1 MGTKPQ
7 HFSPPADTGLEL
19 RLRNDRHLMPQRTSC
34 MWTRLVLVLLM
45 IFSALPMLRA
55 EEYITGLK
63 VVGRDSKTEMNAQKE
78 TLKNQGWKI
87 VDTDLNQS
95 AGGYYIYLMYK
106 TNTTA
111 NPESGYVTDIIA
123 KKTNEPNGFT
133 WNGRKYYKVPTDGF
147 DGDLNKNA
155 AGSYIYLYFTRD
167 RSKLSGHYGT
177 KRVLNKI
184 EASEN
189 DNSAESGKEN
199 YGPVCWL
206 DAYSNN
212 ACDANTGC
220 GSNTDYIYI
229 RMFFKEQKLKVQ
241 NKPSAIQNLV
251 FTGNSQRLVAAPSNS
266 NYGTMKY
273 NVDGGSYSTSLPTAI
288 NVGEH
293 QVNYFLDGGSYANNS
308 DTTLLKVNIA
318 PPTVKPTGLTGE
330 FFQREKQVLLKWGA
344 PTELAGYTNYVWVVY
359 RGNDKIKTLQS
370 NETREWTDKD
380 YPIDNTAVEYS
391 VYYVSKTWN
400 NEDTKDANCVA
411 KVKVNTTRKIPVNN
425 LQATSDKTK
434 LTLTWT
440 SDGYPAGWGN
450 KFNIY
455 VDDETTPVYTITPSN
470 YQTEFQWEHRYTD
483 AHADRVNGS
492 TVVNGKTVYYTEEQN
507 LGACTPH
514 NYRVEGVI
522 GDKMLN
528 KGTLTQKAIGAAT
541 QFYSFEASK
550 GSYAGSVKLSWHV
563 DNQGSTVAKTYI
575 IERRTTENENEAWTV
590 LDRMNSA
597 DEYLMYTDETALT
610 GVYYDYKVTAVDKC
624 PNGTIINTDAQ
635 DIGFSQSTG
644 TVSGRVT
651 FGASGSAVDSVD
663 VIMTKA
669 SVTHALRFNST
680 NAYVTWKYPDNKYAN
695 KMFQTA
701 DYSMQMWINPDEFP
715 NAWLGRLKGENI
727 GAFGIDGNGHLLYCC
742 GTTPQHNFTTLTL
755 KKGEYNHVTLTRKGN
770 VVTFYVVEANPDG
783 RPIVH
788 KESKTIQDIKDM
800 SGSTQFNLGYFN
812 GYIDEFRIWSKCLS
826 ENEIVGNFDR
836 QLVGNESNLLT
847 YWTFD
852 EGLSSQFFDYS
863 REGTV
868 YNGHHGK
875 IENNVE
881 SSTIVPS
888 DLNLKGTTDSDGNY
902 IIAGIPFSGDG
913 TNYTIRPMKN
923 SHEFSPQK
931 QSRFI
936 SKSSLVQNSVDFT
949 DVSSFEVSGTVLY
962 EGTTIPV
969 DSVMIYVDGRAVSRN
984 GEAVMTDEKGKFV
997 VDVPIG
1003 NHYLTA
1009 VRDGHTFVNEG
1020 RIPADPSGLN
1030 SELIAFTSPRSGLK
1044 FTDNTLVPIVGR
1056 VVGGAIES
1064 EKPLGFGLSEN
1075 NIGKAVITLEIP
1087 DKRYMINAH
1096 EEFADEG
1103 HLVSNGYF
1111 PTKTATALPHPTN
1124 MNNPGDAYRTGGTYE
1139 NDAKQIVITTDAVT
1153 GEFGAM
1159 VPPLDYKVV
1168 SVQMENAEGQKVYV
1182 FKPEELPRIDAS
1194 NAATVLK
1201 DSMQTDNGEMIYF
1214 DYVAKFVQSK
1224 HTEPVLSVTQGN
1236 LPEGVYG
1243 NSQASYVD
1251 PLTQKETN
1259 VNVYTLNNNKVTY
1272 NFGYPIFG
1280 ELGTYTFFLEGYENY
1295 TNYDK
1300 DATDSKRESK
1310 VPLRDVVVTI
1320 SNALSSDQVV
1330 QSADDPTHA
1339 GEVLDLKP
1347 NQLKLD
1353 SLGKATYKWKAGLPN
1368 IQSPFTR
1375 TLNMTYSNGDGQ
1387 YKWKGL
1393 TGNGMEAIIFG
1404 DLPSGTN
1411 FSTEGPSEVEMI
1423 LHDPYGDSSFATW
1436 ETGKVT
1442 VETKDT
1448 VATATQDNSAMLNI
1462 HLGPDLTT
1470 NTGFGVSV
1478 QTEMDVIADLSAGF
1492 DRVTQND
1499 TITSHITT
1507 IETSRAISTSA
1518 EPDFVGAD
1526 ADLYIGKSTN
1536 LLFGKARCVGLKE
1549 NNQGVLEVMSSDV
1562 ITMGKKF
1569 ATNFVY
1575 TQYQIENVI
1584 VPNLKDIRNNL
1595 LVHVADT
1602 ATATNGSS
1610 EPLYV
1615 TMLKVGDPDFG
1626 EPGTYKVLPSKT
1638 GAYLGLDMVGF
1649 YNDQIKGWYSA
1660 IEQNEKYKVGLF
1672 NNAGAEKINVSFGGG
1687 SETTETSTTSKTISQ
1702 TISYTHSW
1710 TIVASADLGFTWNG
1724 LGADIET
1731 ENNTTW
1737 EDSESE
1743 TNEATTT
1750 ATFSYTL
1757 ADSGADDSFTM
1768 DVYPASGT
1776 HGPVFRT
1783 LGGQSSC
1790 PYEGQVLTK
1799 YYKPGKEELSAA
1811 TWQIE
1816 DPELTCDNRLLTGVP
1831 TGGKAQF
1838 ELKLK
1843 NNSVSKTDCYFNLV
1857 PVDGANPK
1865 GALLSLPTG
1874 PIGNGRTVFVP
1885 AGEAVTM
1892 ILTLEQGNLATTK
1905 YDDIQLSLQSTCQ
1918 DDICSTISL
1927 SAEFVPA
1934 STPVTMAIDKPVMNL
1949 GNKNDG
1955 LNIRVSGFD
1964 RYFAGLQR
1972 VDLQYMAPGDHSWS
1986 LLESYIPGDSVRT
1999 DNSQKLLPENGVIE
2013 LPLDMTASKWID
2025 GTYQFRARSSATFAG
2040 SPVVAESEVL
2050 TVVKDLQRPQLF
2062 GAANPNDGILNAGD
2076 EISLTF
2082 NEDIQKAL
2090 LTDNNIV
2097 VSGVLNGNEVQH
2109 DVALSAQNT
2118 ERAAYTEASYNLG
2131 QKDFSVDMWVR
2142 VTSAGDIFVHGTG
2155 DNKFKMSVDNK
2166 NHIVASIGDTTYVS
2180 NDVIDKDT
2188 WTFLTFTYKYNAS
2201 NSRLSARAVTANGR
2215 KDLFANKKVNDY
2227 TGTGDI
2233 TLGQNFSGAIHE
2245 LVLWDKSRD
2254 MNEAQAE
2261 MYVTKKPSTP
2271 QLIGYW
2277 KMDEGSGSE
2286 IRDYARSRNMTMP
2299 NNTWY
2304 LNNDNK
2310 AVSLDGTKTVQLDI
2324 SACSVAPTEDYAV
2337 EMWFKGA
2344 KADQK
2349 ATSTLF
2355 SAASTSVSIGFNA
2368 AGILTMNAGESEIEL
2383 SDKSYLDNA
2392 WHHLALNVLR
2402 NGNATVYVDGTPVK
2416 SLSATTVPTLE
2427 GACLYLG
2434 SKGGSNAFFKGTVD
2448 EVRLWNASMTGDLL
2462 TSQRTQRLKGDE
2474 SGLVAYYSF
2483 EALTRDPDSGVIS
2496 SVGSTKDLCTH
2507 TKEAT
2512 LNKGNLVFVDEAP
2525 ALKVKP
2531 DATNVQF
2538 SYVANERSIIITL
2551 NETPARLEGTTL
2563 QFTVRSV
2570 QDMNGNESSAVMWTA
2585 YVRQNNLLWKSDTDM
2600 SIEQKVGESTSF
2612 DIEFVNESGNSENWT
2627 LTNLPAWL
2635 TASAT
2640 SGTLKA
2646 QLSKTITL
2654 TVDESIPVG
2663 KYEHTIYLTGNDNIS
2678 EPLTISLKVKAEE
2691 PDWAVN
2697 PADYELSMNVIGQL
2711 QILGV
2716 QSQNEDDIV
2725 AAFIGNKCHGVAHPV
2740 YMPRYDGYFVTMDI
2754 YGNETD
2760 VTLPLEFKVFEA
2772 ATGSIYPV
2780 VRVNSGTANS
2790 IKFNLNDFKGTYRNP
2805 VILNATDEIEQ
2816 SFDLSKGWNWMSLG
2830 VRPDDNTVGSIFG
2843 NNNGKF
2849 SQVKSQTSGFSKY
2862 ESIDEE
2868 WGGNLSAMSNT
2879 EMYMVQA
2886 LEDVSNPV
2894 TGHIIDAKTT
2904 PITLHKGWNWVG
2916 FHRLQTMSL
2925 AEALADWNAQDEDI
2939 IKGQKGVAYYDG
2951 YEWVG
2956 SLRTLVPGQGYM
2968 IRNNHLTGSGTL
2980 TFNYPTS
2987 SMKGSGALHIRAHEP
3002 ELTFSPVDYHS
3013 YPTNMVVCAQVV
3025 KDGQPVEGIE
3035 VGIFAGN
3042 ECRQADVTD
3051 ERGMVYV
3058 TVPGN
3063 ESVKLNFRVTNGADI
3078 YESGES
3084 QTYEKDAIL
3093 GTPKAPLVINLDEA
3107 TGIWSIS
3114 NSAGESM
3121 YDISGRKVADSRRE
3135 NRQLPRGVYIV
3146 NGQKVVV
3153 K

>member
-1 MGTKPQ
+1 METK
-7 HFSPPADTGLEL
+7 HHYFSPPTSAGSERCL
-19 RLRNDRHLMPQRTSC
+19 RSGRHLMPTRTLF
-34 MWTRLVLVLLM
+34 MWTRFFLVLFM
-45 IFSALPMLRA
+45 FFSALPVLRA
-55 EEYITGLK
+55 ENYITALK
-63 VVGRDSKTEMNAQKE
+63 VLGSSSSSDIGS
-78 TLKNQGWKI
+78 LKDQAKNDGWTVIGK
-87 VDTDLNQS
+87 DLNDG
-95 AGGYYIYLMYK
+95 AGGYYIYLAYK
-106 TNTTA
+106 TA
-111 NPESGYVTDIIA
+111 SGNPETDYVTDIVA
-123 KKTNEPNGFT
+123 MEKNVADFT
-133 WNGRKYYKVPTDGF
+133 YDSRKYYKVPAEGF
-147 DGDLNKNA
+147 NGNLNRGTGDVGAN
-155 AGSYIYLYFTRD
+155 IYLYYTKGRL
-167 RSKLSGHYGT
+167 KLSGHYGM

-184 EASEN
+184 ETSEN
-189 DNSAESGKEN
+189 KNSAESGKEN
-199 YGPVCWL
+199 YGPVCWYNSS
-206 DAYSNN
+206 YSG
-212 ACDANTGC
+212 ACDANKNAG
-220 GSNTDYIYI
+220 GDYIYI
-229 RMFFKEQKLKVQ
+229 RMYFKEQKLTVQ
-241 NKPSAIQNLV
+241 SKPSEVKNLV
-251 FTGNSQRLVAAPSNS
+251 FTGQSQRLVTAPSGS

-273 NVDGGSYSTSLPTAI
+273 NLDGGAYSTSLPTAI

-293 QVNYFLDGGSYANNS
+293 NVNYFLDGGSYANNS
-308 DTTLLKVNIA
+308 DTTLLKVTIA
-318 PPTVKPTGLTGE
+318 PPSVKPTNLTGE
-330 FFQREKQVLLKWGA
+330 FHQREKKVTLNWDA
-344 PTELAGYTNYVWVVY
+344 PVELAGYTDYKWVVY
-359 RGNDKIKTLQS
+359 RGDTKLKTVNS
-370 NETREWTDKD
+370 NLGRNCSDSTFTEDAK
-380 YPIDNTAVEYS
+380 VEYS
-391 VYYVSKTWN
+391 VYYVANSWDEKK
-400 NEDTKDANCVA
+400 KDANCVA
-411 KVKVNTTRKIPVNN
+411 KVTVDTKRSVPVNN
-425 LQATSDKTK
+425 LKATSDKTK

-440 SDGYPAGWGN
+440 SQGYPANWGN
-450 KFNIY
+450 QFKIY
-455 VDDETTPVYTITPSN
+455 VDDETNPIYTITPSN
-470 YQTEFQWEHRYTD
+470 DQTNFHWEHRYTD

-492 TVVNGKTVYYTEEQN
+492 TGSGNSAIYYTEEQN

-522 GDKMLN
+522 GTKTFNSASLEN
-528 KGTLTQKAIGAAT
+528 KAINAAT
-541 QFYSFEASK
+541 RFYSFEASK
-550 GSYAGSVKLSWHV
+550 GAYAGSVKLSWHV
-563 DNQGSTVAKTYI
+563 DTQGSTTAKTYV
-575 IERRTTENENEAWTV
+575 IERRTTENGDEAWTT

-597 DEYLMYTDETALT
+597 DEYLLYTDETALT

-624 PNGTIINTDAQ
+624 GNGNTITTDAQ
-635 DIGFSQSTG
+635 DIGFAQSTG

-651 FGASGSAVDSVD
+651 YGASGSAVDSVE
-663 VIMTKA
+663 VIMTKG

-680 NAYVTWKYPDNKYAN
+680 NDYVTWQYPDNKYAN

-701 DYSMQMWINPDEFP
+701 DYSMQMWINPDTYP
-715 NAWLGRLKGENI
+715 NTWMGRLKGNNI
-727 GAFGIDGNGHLLYCC
+727 GAFGIDGSGHLIYCC
-742 GTTPQHNFTTLTL
+742 GSTPQYNFNKLTL
-755 KKGEYNHVTLTRKGN
+755 KKGEYNHVTLTRHN
-770 VVTFYVVEANPDG
+770 DTITYYIVEANPDG

-788 KESKTIQDIKDM
+788 KESQKIHNITDLT
-800 SGSTQFNLGYFN
+800 GSTQFQLGYFK

-826 ENEIVGNFDR
+826 QNEIVDNFDR
-836 QLVGNESNLLT
+836 QLVGNEENLET

-852 EGLSSQFFDYS
+852 EGLNSQFFDYS
-863 REGTV
+863 RNGTV

-875 IENNVE
+875 IVTNVE
-881 SSTIVPS
+881 SSTIVPTK
-888 DLNLKGTTDSDGNY
+888 LTLKGTTDSDGNY

-913 TNYTIRPMKN
+913 TNYTIQPMKN
-923 SHEFSPQK
+923 AHEFSPQK

-936 SKSSLVQNSVDFT
+936 SNSSLVQNSVDFT
-949 DVSSFEVSGTVLY
+949 DVSSFEVSGTVMY

-984 GEAVMTDEKGKFV
+984 GEAVMTDEKGKFT

-1003 NHYLTA
+1003 DHYLSA
-1009 VRDGHTFVNEG
+1009 VRDGHTFVDEG

-1030 SELIAFTSPRSGLK
+1030 TELISFTNPQSGLK
-1044 FTDNTLVPIVGR
+1044 FIDNTLVPIVGR
-1056 VVGGAIES
+1056 VVGGAIEA

-1087 DKRYMINAH
+1087 DKSYMLNAH
-1096 EEFADEG
+1096 EEFADES

-1111 PTKTATALPHPTN
+1111 PTKTSTPLPHPVDMQN
-1124 MNNPGDAYRTGGTYE
+1124 SGDAYRTGGTYE

-1153 GEFGAM
+1153 GEFGAL

-1182 FKPEELPRIDAS
+1182 FNPEELPRINAS
-1194 NAATVLK
+1194 NAATMLQ
-1201 DSMQTDNGEMIYF
+1201 DSTLTNNGEYIYF
-1214 DYVAKFVQSK
+1214 DYVAKFVPSK
-1224 HTEPVLSVTQGN
+1224 HTDPVLSVTQGN

-1243 NSQASYVD
+1243 NPQASYVN

-1259 VNVYTLNNNKVTY
+1259 VDVYTLNNNNVTY

-1295 TNYDK
+1295 TNFDK
-1300 DATDSKRESK
+1300 DVTDPKRESK

-1320 SNALSSDQVV
+1320 SNALSSDQTV
-1330 QSADDPTHA
+1330 QGVDDPNHA
-1339 GEVLDLKP
+1339 GEVLDLKS
-1347 NQLKLD
+1347 NQLQLD

-1368 IQSPFTR
+1368 IQSPYTR
-1375 TLNMTYSNGDGQ
+1375 TLNMTYSNGEGEH
-1387 YKWKGL
+1387 KWKGL
-1393 TGNGMEAIIFG
+1393 TGDGLEGIIFG

-1442 VETKDT
+1442 VESKDT
-1448 VATATQDNSAMLNI
+1448 VATTIQDNSFMLNI
-1462 HLGPDLTT
+1462 HLGPDLEWDTG
-1470 NTGFGVSV
+1470 GFGFSIG
-1478 QTEMDVIADLSAGF
+1478 QSIDITADMSAGF

-1499 TITSHITT
+1499 TITSRTTT
-1507 IETSRAISTSA
+1507 IEATRAISTSG
-1518 EPDFVGAD
+1518 ESDFVGAD
-1526 ADLYIGKSTN
+1526 ADLYIGQSTN
-1536 LLFGKARCVGLKE
+1536 LLFGKARGVGLKE
-1549 NNQGVLEVMSSDV
+1549 DENGVPQVTVSDV

-1584 VPNLKDIRNNL
+1584 IPNLIDIRNNL
-1595 LVHVADT
+1595 LVHVEKLDSAKNLT
-1602 ATATNGSS
+1602 S
-1610 EPLYV
+1610 ETMYV
-1615 TMLKVGDPDFG
+1615 TTLTESDPNFG
-1626 EPGTYKVLPSKT
+1626 EPNTYKVLPPKT
-1638 GAYLGLDMVGF
+1638 TNFFAAFDMVGF
-1649 YNDQIKGWYSA
+1649 YNDQIQGWYST
-1660 IEQNEKYKVGLF
+1660 IEQNEKYKVDLF
-1672 NNAGAEKINVSFGGG
+1672 KNSSAGKKNVSFGGG
-1687 SETTETSTTSKTISQ
+1687 SETTETSTTSKTKSR
-1702 TISYTHSW
+1702 TISYTHNW
-1710 TIVASADLGFTWNG
+1710 TVIASFDGG
-1724 LGADIET
+1724 LTYCGVGADAET

-1737 EDSESE
+1737 EDSESKTDE
-1743 TNEATTT
+1743 TTTT

-1757 ADSGADDSFTM
+1757 ADSGVDDSFTM
-1768 DVYPASGT
+1768 DIYPASGN

-1790 PYEGQVLTK
+1790 PYEDQVLTK
-1799 YYKPGKEELSAA
+1799 YYNAGKEELSAA
-1811 TWQIE
+1811 TWKIE
-1816 DPELTCDNRLLTGVP
+1816 DPELTCDNRLLTGIP

-1843 NNSVSKTDCYFNLV
+1843 NNSITKTDAYFNLV

-1918 DDICSTISL
+1918 EDICSTISL

-1934 STPVTMAIDKPVMNL
+1934 STPVIMAIDKPVMNI
-1949 GNKNDG
+1949 GNASDG
-1955 LNIRVSGFD
+1955 LNIRVTGFN
-1964 RYFAGLQR
+1964 RYFAGLKR
-1972 VDLQYMAPGDHSWS
+1972 VDLQYMAPGDHTWS
-1986 LLESYIPGDSVRT
+1986 LLESYIPGDSVRE
-1999 DNSQKLLPENGVIE
+1999 DNNQKLLPENGVIE

-2040 SPVVAESEVL
+2040 NPVTAESEVL
-2050 TVVKDLQRPQLF
+2050 TMVKDLQRPQLF
-2062 GAANPNDGILNAGD
+2062 GSANPNDGILNAGD

-2090 LTDNNIV
+2090 LTDNNFV

-2118 ERAAYTEASYNLG
+2118 ERAAYTEASYNLS

-2155 DNKFKMSVDNK
+2155 DNKLKMSVDDT
-2166 NHIVASIGDTTYVS
+2166 NHIVATIGKMTYVS

-2188 WTFLTFTYKYNAS
+2188 WTFLTFSYKYKS
-2201 NSRLSARAVTANGR
+2201 GDSHLSARAVTANGR
-2215 KDLFANKKVNDY
+2215 KDLFSNKQVADY
-2227 TGTGDI
+2227 TGTGAI

-2277 KMDEGSGSE
+2277 KMDEGNGKE
-2286 IRDYARSRNMTMP
+2286 IRDYARSRNMTVP
-2299 NNTWY
+2299 NSTWY

-2310 AVSLDGTKTVQLDI
+2310 AVSLDGTKTVKLDI
-2324 SACSVAPTEDYAV
+2324 SACSVSPTEDYAV

-2344 KADQK
+2344 KADQ
-2349 ATSTLF
+2349 ADASTLF
-2355 SAASTSVSIGFNA
+2355 SAANTSVSIGFND
-2368 AGILTMNAGESEIEL
+2368 AGALTMYTSDSEIEL
-2383 SDKSYLDNA
+2383 SDKTYLDNV

-2416 SLSATTVPTLE
+2416 TLSATTVPTLE
-2427 GACLYLG
+2427 GAWLYLG
-2434 SKGGSNAFFKGTVD
+2434 SKGGSDAFFKGTVD

-2462 TSQRTQRLKGDE
+2462 TSQRTQRLNGDE

-2483 EALTRDPDSGVIS
+2483 EALTRNPNNGIIS
-2496 SVGSTKDLCTH
+2496 SVGSTTDLCTR

-2512 LNKGNLVFVDEAP
+2512 LNTGDLEFVDEAP

-2531 DATNVQF
+2531 DATNVPF
-2538 SYVANERSIIITL
+2538 NYVANERSIIITL

-2570 QDMNGNESSAVMWTA
+2570 QDMNGNESPAVKWTA
-2585 YVRQNNLLWKSDTDM
+2585 YVRQNNLLWKGDTEM

-2612 DIEFVNESGNSENWT
+2612 DVDFVNESGNSENWT
-2627 LTNLPAWL
+2627 LTNLPTWL
-2635 TASAT
+2635 SASAT

-2654 TVDESIPVG
+2654 TVDESTPVG

-2691 PDWAVN
+2691 PDWTVN
-2697 PADYELSMNVIGQL
+2697 PADYVSTMNTIGQL

-2725 AAFIGNKCHGVAHPV
+2725 AAFIGTECHGVAHPV

-2754 YGNETD
+2754 YGNNEHADT
-2760 VTLPLEFKVFEA
+2760 PLEFKVFEA
-2772 ATGSIYPV
+2772 ATGNIYPV
-2780 VRVNSGTANS
+2780 VRVTAGAENS
-2790 IKFNLNDFKGTYRNP
+2790 ITFKGNDFRGTYRNP

-2816 SFDLSKGWNWMSLG
+2816 NFDLVKGWNWMSIG
-2830 VRPDDNTVGSIFG
+2830 VRPDSMVTSVVFANAAGRVSE
-2843 NNNGKF
+2843 
-2849 SQVKSQTSGFSKY
+2849 VKSLLDNDQYDNG
-2862 ESIDEE
+2862 E
-2868 WGGNLSAMSNT
+2868 WFNMDMNNS
-2879 EMYMVQA
+2879 EMYMVKA
-2886 LEDVSNPV
+2886 INDVTVPV
-2894 TGHIIDAKTT
+2894 TGHIVDATTT
-2904 PITLHKGWNWVG
+2904 PVTLKKGWNWIG
-2916 FHRLQTMSL
+2916 FHRLQTMNL
-2925 AEALADWNAQDEDI
+2925 AEALADWDAQDEDI

-2968 IRNNHLTGSGTL
+2968 VRNEHLSESGTL

-3002 ELTFSPVDYHS
+3002 KLTFTPVDCHS

-3051 ERGMVYV
+3051 GRGMVYV

-3063 ESVKLNFRVTNGADI
+3063 EPVKLTFQVTNGTDI
-3078 YESGES
+3078 YESCES
-3084 QTYEKDAIL
+3084 QIYESDAVL
-3093 GTPKAPLVINLDEA
+3093 GTPKAPFIINLDNA

-3114 NSAGESM
+3114 NSASESM
-3121 YDISGRKVADSRRE
+3121 YDISGRKVADSRKE
-3135 NRQLPRGVYIV
+3135 SRQMSRGVYIV